1 MYQNTQLEE
10 LLTPHREHL
19 NNVDIL
25 LEKYGYSAAPDEL
38 PGGIATTIKIQL
50 MPHDGITSCPTTTS
64 TELEDKK
71 YLKRRLNRKQ

>member
-1 MYQNTQLEE
+1 MYQNAQLEE

-25 LEKYGYSAAPDEL
+25 LEKYGYSAAPEGI
-38 PGGIATTIKIQL
+38 PGGITTTIKIQL
-50 MPHDGITSCPTTTS
+50 MPHDGITSYLTTTS

-71 YLKRRLNRKQ
+71 YPKQRLNRKQ